1 MAADVALSEKSAV
14 TAKLKRGSPGFLR
27 IVTAF
32 FIGGFAIFELL
43 YCVQPLL
50 PEFARRFGLTP
61 ASASLAVSVST
72 VAMASSLFFG
82 GLAAERFGRK
92 PVMVASLIASA
103 LGTLA
108 AALAPSWPALLVS
121 RGLMGLALA
130 GLPSVAMAYL
140 AEEIEG
146 PALGFAMGL
155 YIAGSTLGGMF
166 GRLVVGA
173 VADRAGWR
181 VALALM
187 GAISLVGAGVFARS
201 LPAERRPAPSAGI
214 GGLVAA
220 LKGHFADE
228 GLPWLFAV
236 GYLVMGAFI
245 CTYNYISFRL
255 AAAPFSLDQTRIG
268 LIFTLYLIGA
278 LSSTVMGDLAARLGR
293 RRVLWMALVIGV
305 AGTLVTLPD
314 YLPTV
319 VLGVAMVTWSFFGA
333 HSIASSWVGLR
344 AAENRAQASALYL
357 FFYYVGSSL
366 NGWMGGLAYQRWG
379 WPGVATLI
387 GLLLGFALLAAL
399 KLARVPPPRHLR

>member
-1 MAADVALSEKSAV
+1 MVADLAV
-14 TAKLKRGSPGFLR
+14 TKELAPAKLRRGEPGFAR
-27 IVTAF
+27 VIAAF

-50 PEFARRFGLTP
+50 PEFARRFALSP

-72 VAMASSLFFG
+72 VAMASSLFLG

-103 LGTLA
+103 FGTLA
-108 AALAPSWPALLVS
+108 AAVAPNWGALLVS

-181 VALALM
+181 IALALM
-187 GAISLVGAGVFARS
+187 GAISLVGALFFARS
-201 LPAERRPAPSAGI
+201 LPAERRPAGSF
-214 GGLVAA
+214 GLARLAAA
-220 LKGHFADE
+220 LRGHFADE

-268 LIFTLYLIGA
+268 LIFTLYLVGA
-278 LSSTVMGDLAARLGR
+278 VSSTVMGDLAARYGR
-293 RRVLWMALVIGV
+293 RRVLWMALAVGV

-314 YLPTV
+314 YLPSV
-319 VLGVAMVTWSFFGA
+319 VLGVALVTWSFFGA

-344 AAENRAQASALYL
+344 ANENRAQASALYL

-366 NGWMGGLAYQRWG
+366 NGWLGGLAYQRYG
-379 WPGVATLI
+379 WPGVAALI
-387 GLLLGFALLAAL
+387 GLLLGLALLAAI

>member
-1 MAADVALSEKSAV
+1 MASDLAIG
-14 TAKLKRGSPGFLR
+14 KLRRGEPGFAR
-27 IVTAF
+27 IVAAF

-50 PEFARRFGLTP
+50 PEFARRFALSP

-72 VAMASSLFFG
+72 VAMASSLFLG
-82 GLAAERFGRK
+82 GIAAQKFGRK

-103 LGTLA
+103 FGTLA
-108 AALAPSWPALLVS
+108 AALAPTWGALLVS

-140 AEEIEG
+140 AEEIDG

-173 VADRAGWR
+173 VADFAGWR
-181 VALALM
+181 LALGLM
-187 GAISLVGAGVFARS
+187 GAISLVGAAFFAAS
-201 LPAERRPAPSAGI
+201 LPAERRPTGALSLG
-214 GGLVAA
+214 A
-220 LKGHFADE
+220 LKSALAGHFADE

-245 CTYNYISFRL
+245 CTYNYIGFRL
-255 AAAPFSLDQTRIG
+255 AAPPFSLDQTHIG

-278 LSSTVMGDLAARLGR
+278 VSSTVMGDLAARLGR
-293 RRVLWMALVIGV
+293 RRVLWMALAIGV

-344 AAENRAQASALYL
+344 ADGHRAQASALYL

-366 NGWMGGLAYQRWG
+366 NGWMGGLAYQHFG
-379 WPGVATLI
+379 WSGVAALI
-387 GLLLGFALLAAL
+387 GLLLGLALLAAI
-399 KLARVPPPRHLR
+399 KLAHVPPPRHLRDPARPT

>member
-1 MAADVALSEKSAV
+1 MAADLAMKELLA
-14 TAKLKRGSPGFLR
+14 TTKLRRGEPGFAR
-27 IVTAF
+27 VVAAF

-50 PEFARRFGLTP
+50 PEFARRFALSP

-72 VAMASSLFFG
+72 VAMASSLFLG

-103 LGTLA
+103 FGTLA
-108 AALAPSWPALLVS
+108 AAVAPTWGTLLVS

-187 GAISLVGAGVFARS
+187 GTISLVGSVFFARS
-201 LPAERRPAPSAGI
+201 LPGERRPTGRAGF
-214 GGLVAA
+214 GGLMAA
-220 LKGHFADE
+220 FRGHFADE

-245 CTYNYISFRL
+245 CTYNYIGFRL

-278 LSSTVMGDLAARLGR
+278 LSSTVMGDLAARYGR
-293 RRVLWMALVIGV
+293 RRVLWMALAIGV
-305 AGTLVTLPD
+305 AGTLATLPD

-319 VLGVAMVTWSFFGA
+319 VLGVALVTWSFFGA

-344 AAENRAQASALYL
+344 ANQNRAQASALYL

-366 NGWMGGLAYQRWG
+366 NGWMGGLAYQRYG
-379 WPGVATLI
+379 WPGVATLV
-387 GLLLGFALLAAL
+387 GLLLGLALLAAI